1 LKLSKDHIVLQK
13 QNAALEAVKHVH
25 DGFIVG
31 LGSGSTAAFAIEA
44 LGERMKI
51 EGIKIMGIPSS
62 YQAFQVAID
71 NGIPIT
77 TLEEHPVIDVT
88 IDGADQL
95 TPELYLIKGGGA
107 ALAREKIVA
116 SASKLNVI
124 IADLGKKVAF
134 LGAND
139 QFIPVE
145 VMPFALSPVKRKLA
159 EMGGMLTVREAKG
172 KLGPII
178 TDNGNALVDVVF
190 GEVKNPAELNVSLK
204 MIPGVAETGLFVGLT
219 DIAYVGS
226 VNSVEK
232 FVVERKQ
239 FYF

>member
-1 LKLSKDHIVLQK
+1 MAQK
-13 QNAALEAVKHVH
+13 QKAALEAVKHVK

-44 LGERMKI
+44 VGERMKA
-51 EGIKIMGIPSS
+51 EKIKIMGIPSS
-62 YQAFQVAID
+62 YQAFQVAVD

-116 SASKLNVI
+116 SASKINVI
-124 IADLGKKVAF
+124 IADQNKKVPL
-134 LGAND
+134 LGVD
-139 QFIPVE
+139 GQFVPVE
-145 VMPFALSPVKRKLA
+145 VIPFALSPAKRKLA
-159 EMGGMLTVREAKG
+159 EMGGKVTVREAKG

-178 TDNGNALVDVVF
+178 TDNGNVVLDVVF
-190 GEVKNPAELNVSLK
+190 GEIKKPADLSVAIK
-204 MIPGVAETGLFVGLT
+204 MIPGVVETGFFVNLT
-219 DIAYVGS
+219 DIAYIGTES
-226 VNSVEK
+226 GVEK
-232 FVVERKQ
+232 IAVKRK
-239 FYF
+239 